1 MLSARVRRG
10 EEERGESASPDQFE
24 DRKSTRLNSS
34 HIL

>member
-24 DRKSTRLNSS
+24 RASERASQS
-34 HIL
+34 E